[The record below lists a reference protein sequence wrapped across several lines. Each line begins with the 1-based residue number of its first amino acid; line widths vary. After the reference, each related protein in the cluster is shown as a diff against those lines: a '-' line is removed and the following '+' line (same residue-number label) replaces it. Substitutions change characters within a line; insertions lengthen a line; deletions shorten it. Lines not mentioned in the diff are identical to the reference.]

1 MDYPRVIAHRC
12 GGALAPEN
20 SLAGLAA
27 AARIGC
33 RGVEF
38 DTMLAADGVPVL
50 MHDDTVD
57 RTTNGHGEV
66 AALTSTE
73 LRALDLG
80 GESVPLL
87 TEALEHCAALGL
99 WANVELKPPRGREAQ
114 LGQAV
119 GRLLATHWNGHG
131 VISSF
136 SEAAL
141 AAARREA
148 PGFAYAMLVEKL
160 PPDWQERARRLGVVA
175 VHCAARHADAAV
187 IAAIRAAGLAV
198 ACYTVNRITA
208 AERLLG
214 AGVAGVFTD
223 RPDLWPA
230 EQMQAPDWNEA

>member
-1 MDYPRVIAHRC
+1 MMEYPRIIAHRC

-38 DTMLAADGVPVL
+38 DTMLAADGVPIL
-50 MHDDTVD
+50 MHDETVE
-57 RTTNGHGEV
+57 RTTNGRGEV

-80 GESVPLL
+80 GEPVPLL
-87 TEALEHCAALGL
+87 TEALEHCAKLGL
-99 WANVELKPPRGREAQ
+99 WANIELKAPRGREAQ
-114 LGQAV
+114 LGQTV
-119 GRLLATHWNGHG
+119 GRLLAARWNGHG

-141 AAARREA
+141 IAARREA
-148 PGFAYAMLVEKL
+148 PDFAYAMLVEKL
-160 PPDWQERARRLGVVA
+160 PTDWPERARRLGVIGI
-175 VHCAARHADAAV
+175 HCAARHANAAA
-187 IAAIRAAGLAV
+187 IAAIRAAGYAV
-198 ACYTVNRITA
+198 ACYTINQRGK
-208 AERLLG
+208 AEDLM
-214 AGVAGVFTD
+214 AMGVSAVFSD

-230 EQMQAPDWNEA
+230 EQM